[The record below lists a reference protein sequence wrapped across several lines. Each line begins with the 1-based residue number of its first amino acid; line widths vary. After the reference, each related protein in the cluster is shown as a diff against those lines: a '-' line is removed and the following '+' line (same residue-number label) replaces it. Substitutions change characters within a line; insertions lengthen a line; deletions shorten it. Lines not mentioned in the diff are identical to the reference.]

1 MPARRLA
8 ARWVVPVAAPPIE
21 CGAILLGSDG
31 RIEAV
36 GPDAVVPR
44 PAGVP
49 GEAFPDAILIPGL
62 VNAHTHL
69 ELTGFDFG
77 APPEADF
84 RSWIGR
90 VRGVKETRSRDDFV
104 AWAGRC
110 THAACGVI
118 WEPAEGVVYCPCHGA
133 RFAADGEVVRGPAE
147 DPLPVFP
154 LELVDDAL
162 VITLPPA

>member
-21 CGAILLGSDG
+21 GGAVLLGSEG
-31 RIEAV
+31 RIEAI
-36 GPDAVVPR
+36 GPDALVPR

-69 ELTGFDFG
+69 ELTGFDLG

-84 RSWIGR
+84 RSWIAR
-90 VRGVKETRSRDDFV
+90 VRAVKETRSADEFSRGEARHRGMLV
-104 AWAGRC
+104 A
-110 THAACGVI
+110 AA
-118 WEPAEGVVYCPCHGA
+118 
-133 RFAADGEVVRGPAE
+133 
-147 DPLPVFP
+147 
-154 LELVDDAL
+154 
-162 VITLPPA
+162 

>member
-8 ARWVVPVAAPPIE
+8 ARWVLPIAAPPIE
-21 CGAILLGSDG
+21 CGAVLLGSDG

-36 GPDAVVPR
+36 GPDALVPR
-44 PAGVP
+44 PGGVP

-77 APPEADF
+77 APPEPDF

-90 VRGVKETRSRDDFV
+90 VRRVKETRRADDFGAAARRGV
-104 AWAGRC
+104 AECWAG
-110 THAACGVI
+110 GVTTVGDTGDSGSVI
-118 WEPAEGVVYCPCHGA
+118 RALAELGASGVVYQEVFGPHPSQ
-133 RFAADGEVVRGPAE
+133 AAES
-147 DPLPVFP
+147 
-154 LELVDDAL
+154 
-162 VITLPPA
+162 